1 MDLPSGVTIENRRG
15 GSDVLSMMA
24 SDFATLK
31 TSGYIKTQRYIHWNS
46 KDWTHRFRRRGAVFI
61 HDGVGFIQN

>member
-31 TSGYIKTQRYIHWNS
+31 TSGYIKTQRIHPREFKGLGTS
-46 KDWTHRFRRRGAVFI
+46 FSVKGACTVYS
-61 HDGVGFIQN
+61 

>member
-1 MDLPSGVTIENRRG
+1 MYALLNLATTFNNSSSPLTKLGGLEVDLPSGVTIENRRG

-31 TSGYIKTQRYIHWNS
+31 TSGT
-46 KDWTHRFRRRGAVFI
+46 
-61 HDGVGFIQN
+61 